1 MGGAAVRENQ
11 SDIAA
16 LQAGLKARKPARDGL
31 RLYTAPPTFESVSL
45 SGFYRGRSAFLMLSG
60 PSLKQIDLSLLDTRG
75 IVTMAVNNAWS
86 VRRPTLWTCVDDPG
100 RFIDVGWKDPG
111 ILKFVPTC
119 MWDKRLR
126 VMNPDGTLRTSA
138 FKVHQM
144 PGVLFFRR
152 SDHFDHERFLTGD
165 TVSWGNDAKNPDSLG
180 ITGKRSVM
188 LVALRLLHYLGFST
202 VYLLGCDFKMDPER
216 KYAFDEHR
224 AANAIRHNN
233 VLYDSLSRR
242 FEALKPHFE
251 KHRFRVVNCS
261 PGSALEVFEKMAF
274 EDAVKAAASECGK
287 PIRTDGW
294 YEPNPKASAPQQEAA
309 R

>member
-1 MGGAAVRENQ
+1 MR
-11 SDIAA
+11 SDI
-16 LQAGLKARKPARDGL
+16 L
-31 RLYTAPPTFESVSL
+31 APPI
-45 SGFYRGRSAFLMLSG
+45 AF
-60 PSLKQIDLSLLDTRG
+60 
-75 IVTMAVNNAWS
+75 
-86 VRRPTLWTCVDDPG
+86 
-100 RFIDVGWKDPG
+100 
-111 ILKFVPTC
+111 
-119 MWDKRLR
+119 RL
-126 VMNPDGTLRTSA
+126 
-138 FKVHQM
+138 VH
-144 PGVLFFRR
+144 
-152 SDHFDHERFLTGD
+152 H
-165 TVSWGNDAKNPDSLG
+165 
-180 ITGKRSVM
+180 
-188 LVALRLLHYLGFST
+188 LGFST
-202 VYLLGCDFKMDPER
+202 VYLLGCDFKMDAER

-294 YEPNPKASAPQQEAA
+294 YEPNPKASAPPQEAA

>member
-60 PSLKQIDLSLLDTRG
+60 PSLKQIDLSLLDARG

-119 MWDKRLR
+119 MWD
-126 VMNPDGTLRTSA
+126 
-138 FKVHQM
+138 
-144 PGVLFFRR
+144 
-152 SDHFDHERFLTGD
+152 
-165 TVSWGNDAKNPDSLG
+165 
-180 ITGKRSVM
+180 
-188 LVALRLLHYLGFST
+188 
-202 VYLLGCDFKMDPER
+202 
-216 KYAFDEHR
+216 
-224 AANAIRHNN
+224 
-233 VLYDSLSRR
+233 
-242 FEALKPHFE
+242 
-251 KHRFRVVNCS
+251 
-261 PGSALEVFEKMAF
+261 
-274 EDAVKAAASECGK
+274 
-287 PIRTDGW
+287 
-294 YEPNPKASAPQQEAA
+294 
-309 R
+309 